1 MKDIILC
8 NGRGQLGSALS
19 NILPVSK
26 NRESIGIGPNR
37 SYIYHTWNFLNKE
50 QSVQQDCYNKFV
62 EFVDQHNKDEIIFI
76 STYSEK
82 DNSYTY
88 YKQLAES
95 YLLTNIELSKIIK
108 LPIIIG
114 NGICRDL
121 KTGKKEPYG
130 LLELI
135 SIEDAAKEINV
146 IAQKPHI
153 QNRVFRV
160 KGEIVLAKL
169 ATQLLTFK

>member
-1 MKDIILC
+1 MRDIVLC

-19 NILPVSK
+19 NILPVNK
-26 NRESIGIGPNR
+26 NIGQPV
-37 SYIYHTWNFLNKE
+37 YIYHTWNFLKKE
-50 QSVQQDCYNKFV
+50 QSIQQDCYNKFV
-62 EFVDQHNKDEIIFI
+62 KFVDQHKNDEIVFI

-95 YLLTNIELSKIIK
+95 YLLVHTKLSKVVK

-121 KTGKKEPYG
+121 KTGKNEPYG

-135 SIEDAAKEINV
+135 SVEDAAKEISL
-146 IAQKPHI
+146 IAQNHHN
-153 QNRVFRV
+153 QNRVFRIQ
-160 KGEIVLAKL
+160 GETVLAKL